1 MNGRDSSQ
9 EEKQAGE
16 RGTVD
21 SRVGPRFRGHP
32 AQRRWVVEPRRKDDE
47 RTGRHPLPGRC
58 RATGGSGSRE
68 SPFQMASVP
77 PLVQEGRKGSRD
89 AHTGTGRGA
98 AQAPV

>member
-21 SRVGPRFRGHP
+21 SRVGSRFRGHLV
-32 AQRRWVVEPRRKDDE
+32 QCRWVVEPRRKE
-47 RTGRHPLPGRC
+47 CIGLHPLPGKC
-58 RATGGSGSRE
+58 RATRGSGSQE
-68 SPFQMASVP
+68 SPSQMASVP
-77 PLVQEGRKGSRD
+77 LLVQEGRKGSRD

-98 AQAPV
+98 A